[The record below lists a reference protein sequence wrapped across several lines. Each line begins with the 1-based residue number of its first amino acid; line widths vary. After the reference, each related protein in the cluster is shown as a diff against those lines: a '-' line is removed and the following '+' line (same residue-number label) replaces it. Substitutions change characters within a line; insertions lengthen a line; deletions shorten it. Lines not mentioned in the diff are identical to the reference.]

1 MMSGSSSRVLSV
13 GKGFEVVE
21 DLDPME
27 EGACFTGEIW
37 GFGGGL
43 GAFFLPFLSR
53 DVAWERRGRVVMLD
67 SRSHHLF
74 GPPLG
79 LELCPSLK

>member
-1 MMSGSSSRVLSV
+1 MRSVSQERFGVL
-13 GKGFEVVE
+13 EVV
-21 DLDPME
+21 
-27 EGACFTGEIW
+27 W
-37 GFGGGL
+37 GL
-43 GAFFLPFLSR
+43 FLPFLSLAI
-53 DVAWERRGRVVMLD
+53 AWERRGRVVMLD